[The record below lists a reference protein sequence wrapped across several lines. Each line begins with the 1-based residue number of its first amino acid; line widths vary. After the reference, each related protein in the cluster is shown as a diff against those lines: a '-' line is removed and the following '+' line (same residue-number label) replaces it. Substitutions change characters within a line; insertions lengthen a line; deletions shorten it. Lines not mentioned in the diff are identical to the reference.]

1 MKVKSSNSASYILIS
16 SLILM
21 IFILIFYGNPPVY
34 QTTNIDKDEVEY
46 FSVPQ
51 TTTLNF
57 IEINLSEK
65 NYNKLKKY
73 RDKALSVGVI
83 SAKEKKYVS
92 ATLRYNGKKHKA
104 DIRLKGDWID
114 HLIGDKWSFRIK
126 LKGDKTIQGMKK
138 FSIHHPI
145 TRGYINEWVYQKTNK
160 KEGLIGLRYGFVEGA
175 INIKKDDKSGYIKK
189 NLGVYAIEETFD
201 KRLLE
206 NNKRKESVILKFS
219 EENWWSDVKKRI
231 TVGEK
236 FGLRWDKF
244 KSKKEGPWKYP
255 VRVFSESKVLE
266 DSLLSSYF
274 DLSKNILEGFRKNNY
289 RISQVFNTKQLAMHN
304 ALSNLF
310 GAFHGGY
317 IINLRFYYNP
327 ITSKLEPIS
336 FDGNSGQEIDKY
348 HHFLFAN
355 KKRDTL
361 YFQELIKALE
371 KVSKKDYLNAIL
383 RSNKKE
389 TNYFNLLLKKEFDS
403 KNLNIS
409 KSILSKNQE
418 VLRKEIAKLKL
429 LFPILSASNNETIN
443 IKPSNYSKWKL
454 SNIDLLP
461 STKTYK
467 GDTIFNLKRIDTSRI
482 SYGITKY
489 ENIDLAQDYATS
501 FIVKASKNSHLF
513 AIRIQGE
520 YPSRVD
526 AVFDVLKGT
535 VKGVENTEGFN
546 DGSATIK
553 KLSDGWYQCSLK
565 VKPKTNSFKVIIG
578 IANPN
583 STTLY
588 WESKSEINNAVF
600 IAL

>member
-1 MKVKSSNSASYILIS
+1 
-16 SLILM
+16 
-21 IFILIFYGNPPVY
+21 
-34 QTTNIDKDEVEY
+34 
-46 FSVPQ
+46 
-51 TTTLNF
+51 
-57 IEINLSEK
+57 
-65 NYNKLKKY
+65 
-73 RDKALSVGVI
+73 
-83 SAKEKKYVS
+83 
-92 ATLRYNGKKHKA
+92 
-104 DIRLKGDWID
+104 
-114 HLIGDKWSFRIK
+114 
-126 LKGDKTIQGMKK
+126 
-138 FSIHHPI
+138 
-145 TRGYINEWVYQKTNK
+145 
-160 KEGLIGLRYGFVEGA
+160 
-175 INIKKDDKSGYIKK
+175 
-189 NLGVYAIEETFD
+189 
-201 KRLLE
+201 
-206 NNKRKESVILKFS
+206 
-219 EENWWSDVKKRI
+219 
-231 TVGEK
+231 
-236 FGLRWDKF
+236 
-244 KSKKEGPWKYP
+244 
-255 VRVFSESKVLE
+255 
-266 DSLLSSYF
+266 
-274 DLSKNILEGFRKNNY
+274 
-289 RISQVFNTKQLAMHN
+289 MHN

-454 SNIDLLP
+454 SNLDLLP
-461 STKTYK
+461 SAKTYK

>member
-1 MKVKSSNSASYILIS
+1 MKVKSSNSVSYILIS
-16 SLILM
+16 SLIL
-21 IFILIFYGNPPVY
+21 IVFILIFYGNPPVY
-34 QTTNIDKDEVEY
+34 ETTKIDKDEKEY
-46 FSVPQ
+46 FSVSQ
-51 TTTLNF
+51 KTTLNF

-73 RDKALSVGVI
+73 RDRAISVGVI

-92 ATLRYNGKKHKA
+92 AILRYNGKKYKA

-114 HLIGDKWSFRIK
+114 HLTGDKWSFRIK

-175 INIKKDDKSGYIKK
+175 MIIKKEDKSGYINQ
-189 NLGVYAIEETFD
+189 NLGIYAIEETFD
-201 KRLLE
+201 KRLIE
-206 NNKRKESVILKFS
+206 NNGRKESVILKFS

-231 TVGEK
+231 AVGK
-236 FGLRWDKF
+236 KSGLRWDKF
-244 KSKKEGPWKYP
+244 KSKKEGIWKYP
-255 VRVFSESKVLE
+255 IRVFSESKVLE
-266 DSLLSSYF
+266 DSLLYNYF
-274 DLSKNILEGFRKNNY
+274 DLSKNILEEFRKNNFS
-289 RISQVFNTKQLAMHN
+289 ISQVFNIKQLAMHN

-355 KKRDTL
+355 KKTDTL

-371 KVSKKDYLNAIL
+371 KVSKKGYLNNIIS
-383 RSNKKE
+383 SNQKE
-389 TNYFNLLLKKEFDS
+389 TNYFNALLKKEFDS

-409 KSILSKNQE
+409 KNVLAKNQE
-418 VLRKEIAKLKL
+418 FIRKEIEKLKSL
-429 LFPILSASNNETIN
+429 YTRPITIIN
-443 IKPSNYSKWKL
+443 DSITIKPSNYSKWKL
-454 SNIDLLP
+454 SNLALLP
-461 STKTYK
+461 STKTFK
-467 GDTIFNLKRIDTSRI
+467 GDTIFNLKRIDTSNI

-489 ENIDLAQDYATS
+489 VNIDFIEDYSAS
-501 FIVKASKNSHLF
+501 FIVKASKMSHLF

-535 VKGVENTEGFN
+535 VKGIENTDDFN
-546 DGSATIK
+546 NGYASIK
-553 KLSDGWYQCSLK
+553 KLSDGWYQCSLR
-565 VKPKTNSFKVIIG
+565 VKPKTNSFKIIIG

-583 STTLY
+583 SAILN
-588 WESKSEINNAVF
+588 WESKSEINNSVF

>member
-1 MKVKSSNSASYILIS
+1 MKVKSSNTISYILIS

-21 IFILIFYGNPPVY
+21 VFILIFYGNPPVY
-34 QTTNIDKDEVEY
+34 ETTKIDKDEKEY
-46 FSVPQ
+46 FSVSQ
-51 TTTLNF
+51 KTTLNF

-73 RDKALSVGVI
+73 RDRALSIGVI

-92 ATLRYNGKKHKA
+92 ATLRYNGKKYKA

-145 TRGYINEWVYQKTNK
+145 TRGFINEWVYQKTNK

-175 INIKKDDKSGYIKK
+175 MIIKKEDKSGYISQ
-189 NLGVYAIEETFD
+189 NLGIYAIEETFD
-201 KRLLE
+201 KRLIE
-206 NNKRKESVILKFS
+206 NNGRKESVILKFS
-219 EENWWSDVKKRI
+219 EENWWSDIKKRI
-231 TVGEK
+231 AVGK
-236 FGLRWDKF
+236 KSGLRWDKF
-244 KSKKEGPWKYP
+244 KSEKEGIWKYP
-255 VRVFSESKVLE
+255 IRVFSESKVLE
-266 DSLLSSYF
+266 DSLLYNYF
-274 DLSKNILEGFRKNNY
+274 DFSKNILEEFRKNNY
-289 RISQVFNTKQLAMHN
+289 SISQVFNTKQLAMHN

-371 KVSKKDYLNAIL
+371 KVSKKGYLNNII
-383 RSNKKE
+383 RSNQKE
-389 TNYFNLLLKKEFDS
+389 TNYFNILLKKEFDS

-409 KSILSKNQE
+409 KNILAKNQE
-418 VLRKEIAKLKL
+418 IIRKETEKLKSL
-429 LFPILSASNNETIN
+429 YATPSTIINESIK

-454 SNIDLLP
+454 SNLDLLP
-461 STKTYK
+461 LTKTYK
-467 GDTIFNLKRIDTSRI
+467 GDTIFNLKRIDTSYI

-489 ENIDLAQDYATS
+489 VNTDFIEDYSAS
-501 FIVKASKNSHLF
+501 FIVKASKTSHLF
-513 AIRIQGE
+513 AIRIQSE
-520 YPSRVD
+520 YPSRID
-526 AVFDVLKGT
+526 AVFDVLNGN
-535 VKGVENTEGFN
+535 VKGIENTDDFN
-546 DGSATIK
+546 NGHASIK
-553 KLSDGWYQCSLK
+553 KLSEGWYQCFLK
-565 VKPKTNSFKVIIG
+565 VKPKTNHFKVIIG

-583 STTLY
+583 SAILN
-588 WESKSEINNAVF
+588 WESKSEINNSVF

>member
-1 MKVKSSNSASYILIS
+1 MNQNSSIKYFFLFRWCLLLVLSSFIS
-16 SLILM
+16 SQEFFTRNQLIGK
-21 IFILIFYGNPPVY
+21 GNPDIIGNSKMHKEVKFAFEKMKEHAY
-34 QTTNIDKDEVEY
+34 KDGI
-46 FSVPQ
+46 
-51 TTTLNF
+51 N
-57 IEINLSEK
+57 IEIVSSYMALMSFFSP
-65 NYNKLKKY
+65 
-73 RDKALSVGVI
+73 ALSVGVI

-92 ATLRYNGKKHKA
+92 ATLRYNGKKYKA

-175 INIKKDDKSGYIKK
+175 INIKKEDKSGYIKK

-255 VRVFSESKVLE
+255 IRVFSESKVLE

-429 LFPILSASNNETIN
+429 L
-443 IKPSNYSKWKL
+443 Y
-454 SNIDLLP
+454 
-461 STKTYK
+461 
-467 GDTIFNLKRIDTSRI
+467 NL
-482 SYGITKY
+482 
-489 ENIDLAQDYATS
+489 
-501 FIVKASKNSHLF
+501 
-513 AIRIQGE
+513 
-520 YPSRVD
+520 
-526 AVFDVLKGT
+526 DVL
-535 VKGVENTEGFN
+535 
-546 DGSATIK
+546 
-553 KLSDGWYQCSLK
+553 SLY
-565 VKPKTNSFKVIIG
+565 N
-578 IANPN
+578 
-583 STTLY
+583 L
-588 WESKSEINNAVF
+588 
-600 IAL
+600 